1 MTGVDAQS
9 GKALGYPPLHVHHIH
24 LVPEKPFLRYQWAT
38 PATASWRDMLGLVTL
53 TPTPTPTPHPHPHPH
68 QAPTRRQAWTR
79 ASPSCAREHRYLI

>member
-38 PATASWRDMLGLVTL
+38 PATASWRDMLDLVTL
-53 TPTPTPTPHPHPHPH
+53 TPNPNPNPHPH
-68 QAPTRRQAWTR
+68 QARH
-79 ASPSCAREHRYLI
+79 ARPRDPNP